1 MPFVFSSEIFERGS
15 GGCTLFYAN
24 SNSPPLTFML
34 QVTNLLCE
42 LNNQCITTQGV
53 DRELDARAEGTA
65 ISTPTFDQRRD
76 EGQRQK
82 FAIV

>member
-1 MPFVFSSEIFERGS
+1 
-15 GGCTLFYAN
+15 
-24 SNSPPLTFML
+24 ML